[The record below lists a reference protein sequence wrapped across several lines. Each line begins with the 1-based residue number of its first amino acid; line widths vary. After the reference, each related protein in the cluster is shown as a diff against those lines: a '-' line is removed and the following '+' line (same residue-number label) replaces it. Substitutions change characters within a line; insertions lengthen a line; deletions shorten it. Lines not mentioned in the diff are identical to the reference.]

1 MKKYKLSCLI
11 SGSTLPPEPEK
22 IEREIEDV
30 TMQGWKL
37 AQITTGGGGSGQ
49 GSVTSWVYLLFERE
63 VQDNKVDIS

>member
-1 MKKYKLSCLI
+1 MKRYKVSCLI

-30 TMQGWKL
+30 TMQGWNL
-37 AQITTGGGGSGQ
+37 THITTGGGGSGQ

-63 VQDNKVDIS
+63 V

>member
-63 VQDNKVDIS
+63 V

>member
-1 MKKYKLSCLI
+1 MNKYKVSCLI

-37 AQITTGGGGSGQ
+37 TQITTGGGGSGQ
-49 GSVTSWVYLLFERE
+49 GSITSWVYLLFERE
-63 VQDNKVDIS
+63 L

>member
-1 MKKYKLSCLI
+1 MNKYKVSCLI

-49 GSVTSWVYLLFERE
+49 GSITSWVYLLFERE
-63 VQDNKVDIS
+63 L

>member
-1 MKKYKLSCLI
+1 MNKYKVSCLI

-63 VQDNKVDIS
+63 V